1 MAAPITPEDLYRFRW
16 IDHVRL
22 APDGERVAYQVGW
35 ADATSRQ
42 NRSRIV
48 VRRLLDP
55 EPIEPTG
62 GALRDHS
69 PEWSPDGRKLAFLS
83 KVGASD
89 QLFVLDLTTG
99 APARQVTTLP
109 EGVSSPLWSPDGARI
124 AFTGGVLSDP
134 DAVVD
139 DPRLPE
145 GREQV
150 RRPPLARVV
159 RRLDYKHDGQGY
171 VDGRYRH
178 LFAVSAVGGD
188 VGRLVGLWGVA
199 RTGSGPRCVTLNFG
213 RAVGDSVISDVR
225 AGHAARICWSTGGDR
240 VYFLASGPGVTAG
253 QAVALDGNVR
263 DEAGGQRRIYDFD
276 VASGVLAFCASDPDH
291 PGELY
296 MLTNGAEARVTDLN
310 PWLHDRYV
318 AQPEQHH
325 FDAPDGWRLEGW
337 VLKPPGYD
345 PNRLHPA
352 VLEIHGGP
360 HGQYGWS
367 FFHELQILAGM
378 GFVVFYMN
386 PRGSDGYG
394 ER

>member
-69 PEWSPDGRKLAFLS
+69 PEWSPDG
-83 KVGASD
+83 
-89 QLFVLDLTTG
+89 
-99 APARQVTTLP
+99 
-109 EGVSSPLWSPDGARI
+109 ARI

-134 DAVVD
+134 EAVVD

-150 RRPPLARVV
+150 RRPPVARVV

-188 VGRLVGLWGVA
+188 ANQLTSGSWDVTDFDWSPDSKRLVG
-199 RTGSGPRCVTLNFG
+199 
-213 RAVGDSVISDVR
+213 
-225 AGHAARICWSTGGDR
+225 AG
-240 VYFLASGPGVTAG
+240 
-253 QAVALDGNVR
+253 N
-263 DEAGGQRRIYDFD
+263 
-276 VASGVLAFCASDPDH
+276 
-291 PGELY
+291 
-296 MLTNGAEARVTDLN
+296 AET
-310 PWLHDRYV
+310 
-318 AQPEQHH
+318 
-325 FDAPDGWRLEGW
+325 
-337 VLKPPGYD
+337 
-345 PNRLHPA
+345 
-352 VLEIHGGP
+352 
-360 HGQYGWS
+360 
-367 FFHELQILAGM
+367 
-378 GFVVFYMN
+378 
-386 PRGSDGYG
+386 
-394 ER
+394 